1 MNKIL
6 IKLHRLF
13 IIVPIHKRMRKATI
27 LEYNELQDSLK
38 SGDLRRIDES
48 GIKWNLA
55 LLKFRQQH
63 LGLFS

>member
-38 SGDLRRIDES
+38 SGDLRTIDES